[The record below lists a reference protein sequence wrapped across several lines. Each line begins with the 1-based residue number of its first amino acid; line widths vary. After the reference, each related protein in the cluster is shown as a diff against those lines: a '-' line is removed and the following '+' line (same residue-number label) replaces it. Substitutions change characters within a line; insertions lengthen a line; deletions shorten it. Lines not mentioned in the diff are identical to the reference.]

1 MGTPQGP
8 GVNPYVQLIPI
19 ALVFAIFYFIILLP
33 TKRRQKKL
41 QEFLNALKVG
51 DRIVTNGGIHGS
63 VTKVDGNTVQLQIA
77 DKVRIAYKGK
87 ALAPDIPV
95 AYFLAA
101 QAMTFWGTGILRA
114 LIMNLGAKSLLD
126 VSLISSAE
134 EHYARGME
142 RYLAGDIEAARIAFE
157 SGIASDDYHAGSQL
171 MLGIVNKVR
180 GDWTQARKHFTVA
193 EKLDPTGEHGAKA
206 KEHLRQMSRRSD
218 EPVSSDDGE

>member
-1 MGTPQGP
+1 MARPAAKKKTTKTRTKDKVLRARPTASSSSSTVPPPFQLKIDP
-8 GVNPYVQLIPI
+8 KKIDDTIEELRAYVGKW
-19 ALVFAIFYFIILLP
+19 V
-33 TKRRQKKL
+33 RRG
-41 QEFLNALKVG
+41 F
-51 DRIVTNGGIHGS
+51 
-63 VTKVDGNTVQLQIA
+63 A

-101 QAMTFWGTGILRA
+101 QAMTFWGTGVLRA

-142 RYLAGDIEAARIAFE
+142 RYLAGDIDAARLAFE
-157 SGIASDDYHAGSQL
+157 AGIASDDYHAGSQL
-171 MLGIVNKVR
+171 MLGIVSKVR
-180 GDWTQARKHFTVA
+180 GDWTLARKHFTVA

-206 KEHLRQMSRRSD
+206 REHLRQMSRNSN

>member
-1 MGTPQGP
+1 MARPAVKSAKKKTKPRVLKARPTASTVPPPFQLKIDP
-8 GVNPYVQLIPI
+8 KKIDDTIEELRAYVGKW
-19 ALVFAIFYFIILLP
+19 V
-33 TKRRQKKL
+33 RRG
-41 QEFLNALKVG
+41 F
-51 DRIVTNGGIHGS
+51 
-63 VTKVDGNTVQLQIA
+63 A

-87 ALAPDIPV
+87 ALAPDVPV

-101 QAMTFWGTGILRA
+101 QAMTFWGTGVLRA

-142 RYLAGDIEAARIAFE
+142 RYLAGDIDAARHAFE
-157 SGIASDDYHAGSQL
+157 QGIASDDYHAGSQL
-171 MLGIVNKVR
+171 MLGIVSKVR
-180 GDWTQARKHFTVA
+180 GDWTTARKHFTVA

-206 KEHLRQMSRRSD
+206 REHLRQMSRNSK

>member
-1 MGTPQGP
+1 MARTAAKKSSSPKKKTTKP
-8 GVNPYVQLIPI
+8 GSSQPRLEAPPLKARPTIVPPPFQLKIDPKKIDDTIEELRAYVGKW
-19 ALVFAIFYFIILLP
+19 V
-33 TKRRQKKL
+33 RRG
-41 QEFLNALKVG
+41 F
-51 DRIVTNGGIHGS
+51 
-63 VTKVDGNTVQLQIA
+63 A

-114 LIMNLGAKSLLD
+114 LIMNLGAKSLLE

-142 RYLAGDIEAARIAFE
+142 RYLAGDIDAARVAFE

-171 MLGIVNKVR
+171 MLGIVSKVR
-180 GDWTQARKHFTVA
+180 GDWTQARKHFLVA